1 MQVGDRD
8 SDQVGAVSARVV
20 RYEGLVSLASS
31 QRWGYP
37 SYDQRYPLAAFHLA
51 GKVSLCFED
60 RDQMKGLHRHYDAEL
75 GQKALRRRVRLSV
88 KLTPLEL
95 TSLAEWESP
104 QANLRST
111 FVLNLSGQRATY
123 YLEAVEGYDAETQ
136 CAVCRFVRTEND

>member
-8 SDQVGAVSARVV
+8 ADQVGVVSARVV
-20 RYEGLVSLASS
+20 RYEGLVSLGPS

-37 SYDQRYPLAAFHLA
+37 NYDQRYPLATFHLA
-51 GKVSLCFED
+51 GKMSLCFED
-60 RDQMKGLHRHYDAEL
+60 RDQMTGLHKHYDAEL
-75 GQKALRRRVRLSV
+75 RQIAHRRRVRLKL

-95 TSLAEWESP
+95 TSLAEWESE

-123 YLEAVEGYDAETQ
+123 YLEAVEGYDVATQ
-136 CAVCRFVRTEND
+136 RALCRFVRTEND